1 MLVVR
6 PLLIVLLMML
16 SAIYVDAFSS
26 EVADARE
33 GFQSVAGDLLGLVH
47 DSLNRKDQKV
57 GFHRACLEADNDLS
71 HCSGSLSSLTL
82 L

>member
-1 MLVVR
+1 VAYNLFMLVVR

-57 GFHRACLEADNDLS
+57 EVS
-71 HCSGSLSSLTL
+71 
-82 L
+82 